1 MRAATSMKDLRLR
14 SDIRNILSNKK
25 QQEYSLNRE
34 YNQFETTYGKDFKDI
49 KITLSDDF
57 SPDRQ

>member
-1 MRAATSMKDLRLR
+1 MRAATSIKDLRLR

>member
-49 KITLSDDF
+49 KITLSNDF